1 MDGMRADVAQALQ
14 PYSANDLLA
23 LVFLILCGL
32 FLLAY
37 RRTAETYFKGL
48 SAGMLLACAAWG
60 TTRLQSPGH
69 PYVDWAWFWAQPL
82 FAGALLLISLS
93 LVSYLPLQDKARR
106 VLKWWIVL
114 PVAVYLGGTTM
125 LLMLDVKVL
134 RLWAVVVQLPAIIAP
149 AVVAMYCE
157 RKEPGMG
164 HFFIGASV
172 LSLPL
177 ITLGV
182 ALSGSTTLVLRFWT
196 GIPTVVVTVT
206 MLTVSLL
213 RDRRRLVDEIERRR
227 KAEAD
232 ALEAN
237 TMLERKVAER
247 TADLQEMVEGL
258 ESFNRNISHDLR
270 GPLGG
275 IDMLAFVAEQHLD
288 RGDIEAAKTQ
298 IRDISQQVRHSHGTV
313 DALLLLAK
321 TLEKEAHRIPVDLTQ
336 LANSSVR
343 EATLAVSSRFSGKKL
358 PSVEVLPMAQ
368 GTADPDLMRIIWV
381 NLVSNALKFNLDRT
395 DVVVRLGR
403 DPDVYGLA
411 HFYVSDNG
419 IGFDAGEAARAFEP
433 FQRLRGTA
441 NVPGYG
447 LGLNIVRRAVE
458 RQGGQVMAESAP
470 GQGTTI
476 RFTVPIAG
484 KR

>member
-1 MDGMRADVAQALQ
+1 
-14 PYSANDLLA
+14 
-23 LVFLILCGL
+23 
-32 FLLAY
+32 
-37 RRTAETYFKGL
+37 
-48 SAGMLLACAAWG
+48 
-60 TTRLQSPGH
+60 
-69 PYVDWAWFWAQPL
+69 
-82 FAGALLLISLS
+82 
-93 LVSYLPLQDKARR
+93 
-106 VLKWWIVL
+106 
-114 PVAVYLGGTTM
+114 
-125 LLMLDVKVL
+125 
-134 RLWAVVVQLPAIIAP
+134 
-149 AVVAMYCE
+149 
-157 RKEPGMG
+157 
-164 HFFIGASV
+164 
-172 LSLPL
+172 
-177 ITLGV
+177 
-182 ALSGSTTLVLRFWT
+182 
-196 GIPTVVVTVT
+196 
-206 MLTVSLL
+206 
-213 RDRRRLVDEIERRR
+213 
-227 KAEAD
+227 
-232 ALEAN
+232 
-237 TMLERKVAER
+237 
-247 TADLQEMVEGL
+247 
-258 ESFNRNISHDLR
+258 
-270 GPLGG
+270 
-275 IDMLAFVAEQHLD
+275 VAEQHLD